1 MYCLYCRRF
10 YVVSLFTFVI
20 LYLSIFSSL
29 WMKMKWQNI
38 MTCRNVTK
46 KERQLQK
53 QNKKLKEVMMIVIK
67 LHPLKMRLM
76 RLLIIRKTKV
86 MVVIQMRWANPLL
99 YLVCCFVVVV
109 YSFVIYWI
117 LLWTL
122 SHVRWMHIFYLHSMG
137 FSIDIVKIYINLSF
151 AFYHMLLLL
160 CEVTFTIY
168 PLRFRFFPSLFCYV
182 YPLSIIL
189 WLDSHLFLSL
199 VLSQPSSFSSKAWH
213 AWLICAQ

>member
-1 MYCLYCRRF
+1 
-10 YVVSLFTFVI
+10 
-20 LYLSIFSSL
+20 
-29 WMKMKWQNI
+29 
-38 MTCRNVTK
+38 
-46 KERQLQK
+46 
-53 QNKKLKEVMMIVIK
+53 
-67 LHPLKMRLM
+67 
-76 RLLIIRKTKV
+76 

-213 AWLICAQ
+213 AWLICAQYSSCESFWHCFVYSESVNAWSSCRSSKILVTLPSLTGLYWRHMQTLCNYI